1 VRPATLVA
9 GCEAHAVSGH
19 RGSHHLAAGRAAEA
33 ERSGALRGNG
43 ARQAAF
49 LIAKK
54 ERQVRQIG
62 IAAALLATIAGPAL
76 AVDPIALPV
85 TGDSTLAVHDSEG
98 FDWNGFYAGVYGTV
112 TDSAATDVQY
122 GLGVN
127 AGFSHAF
134 DFVLVGGEV
143 AFHPLGNANV
153 ATGYLQAVWR
163 GGVLVT
169 DNVLLFGAT
178 GFGTD
183 TGPVDDNHVL
193 AGGGIELGV
202 TDSLSLR
209 GQYLH
214 GFPVTNANPIEQVTF
229 GAEFHF

>member
-1 VRPATLVA
+1 M
-9 GCEAHAVSGH
+9 
-19 RGSHHLAAGRAAEA
+19 
-33 ERSGALRGNG
+33 
-43 ARQAAF
+43 
-49 LIAKK
+49 K
-54 ERQVRQIG
+54 ERQVRLAG
-62 IAAALLATIAGPAL
+62 PTAALLFATIAGPAF

-85 TGDSTLAVHDSEG
+85 TTDATLAVTDSRG

-112 TDSAATDVQY
+112 IESAAADVQY

-143 AFHPLGNANV
+143 AFHPLGNETVGTA
-153 ATGYLQAVWR
+153 YLQAVGR

-178 GFGTD
+178 GFGGD
-183 TGPVDDNHVL
+183 VGGADDNHLL

-202 TDSLSLR
+202 TENVSLR

>member
-1 VRPATLVA
+1 VRY
-9 GCEAHAVSGH
+9 
-19 RGSHHLAAGRAAEA
+19 AA
-33 ERSGALRGNG
+33 
-43 ARQAAF
+43 
-49 LIAKK
+49 
-54 ERQVRQIG
+54 
-62 IAAALLATIAGPAL
+62 IAAAMLATIAGPAF

-85 TGDSTLAVHDSEG
+85 TSDSTLPVYEG
-98 FDWNGFYAGVYGTV
+98 SSFDWNGFYAGVYGT
-112 TDSAATDVQY
+112 ATQSPSYDRAY
-122 GLGVN
+122 GIGVN

-153 ATGYLQAVWR
+153 ATGYLQAVGR

-183 TGPVDDNHVL
+183 TGPLDDNHVL

-202 TDSLSLR
+202 TDNVSLR

-214 GFPVTNANPIEQVTF
+214 GFPVTSENPIEQVTF